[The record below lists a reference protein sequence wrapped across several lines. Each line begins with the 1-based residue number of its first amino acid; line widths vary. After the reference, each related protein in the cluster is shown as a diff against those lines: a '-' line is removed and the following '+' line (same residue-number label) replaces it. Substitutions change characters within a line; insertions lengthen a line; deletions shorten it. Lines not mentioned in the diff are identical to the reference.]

1 MAGNSLLESKVC
13 LSFQKGWAHKGLLN
27 IEHTFFSIF
36 AKIEKNVLA
45 AFVFNFQS

>member
-27 IEHTFFSIF
+27 IEHTFFQF
-36 AKIEKNVLA
+36 LRKLRKM
-45 AFVFNFQS
+45 